1 MNVIDKIV
9 AYVSPVSG
17 VKRLA
22 ARKTLKIL
30 NSGYSE
36 GGASVSKK
44 TMKGWNA
51 YSASPD
57 EDIDLNLYMLRNRTR
72 DLYMNSPLGRGAIQ
86 TTRTN
91 VVGAGLKLKA
101 RIDAEFLGLTDEE
114 ADAWEQN
121 AEREFALWAESVYC
135 DSLKINNFYEMQQL
149 AFLSWLM
156 NGDAFAILKEDD
168 AAPFMP
174 YGLRIHLLEADRCSS
189 PNSYNNLVGGNIL
202 GIQAINPNNN
212 NRIISGVEIDSNGAV
227 VAYWF
232 SNRYPQSFY
241 LQKNLEPL
249 SWTRVEAFGD
259 LTGRPNVLHLMES
272 ERPEQRRGVPFL
284 APVIE
289 PLKQITRYTEAE
301 LNAAVI
307 SSFFTIF
314 IKTEG
319 SSSEMPLGDMY
330 TEDEKVPNESQN
342 EYEMGSG
349 AINVLQPGESIESAN
364 PSRPNSNFDSFVNA
378 LCRYMGAAL
387 EIPQEL
393 LQKSF
398 QSSYSAA
405 RAALLEA
412 WKMFKMRRE
421 WLSKDFNQPI
431 YEEWLAEA
439 IARRR
444 IEAPGFFNDPVIRKA
459 WCGSEW
465 NGPAPGQI
473 DPVKEV
479 DAAVMKINNGLS
491 TREKETME
499 LNGSDFDRNIEQ
511 LTRENKLMQAAG
523 IKQVQGDQPIQSQIM
538 EGGEN
543 KNAGE

>member
-1 MNVIDKIV
+1 MRTLNILDRVITYV
-9 AYVSPVSG
+9 APEKAM
-17 VKRLA
+17 KRTA
-22 ARKTLKIL
+22 ARKALKVL

-36 GGASVSKK
+36 GGASLSRK
-44 TMKGWNA
+44 TLKGWNA

-72 DLYMNSPLGRGAIQ
+72 DLFMNSPLARGAIQ

-101 RIDAEFLGLTDEE
+101 RIDAKFLGLTDEE

-121 AEREFALWAESVYC
+121 TEREFALWAESVHC

-156 NGDAFAILKEDD
+156 NGDSFAVLKQDEVT
-168 AAPFMP
+168 PFMP
-174 YGLRIHLLEADRCSS
+174 YGLRLHLLEADRCSS

-202 GIQAINPNNN
+202 GIQAINKENG
-212 NRIISGVEIDSNGAV
+212 NRIISGIEIDNNGAV

-241 LQKNLEPL
+241 LQKNLQPL
-249 SWTRVEAFGD
+249 TWTRVEAFGQ

-307 SSFFTIF
+307 SSFFTVF
-314 IKTEG
+314 ITTEG
-319 SSSEMPLGDMY
+319 PSSENPLGELY
-330 TEDEKVPNESQN
+330 TEDEKVPTDGPND
-342 EYEMGSG
+342 YEMGSG
-349 AINVLQPGESIESAN
+349 AINVLQPGEKIETAN
-364 PSRPNSNFDSFVNA
+364 PSRPNSNFDGFVNA

-387 EIPQEL
+387 EVPQEL

-398 QSSYSAA
+398 QASYSAS

-421 WLSKDFNQPI
+421 WLSKDLAQPV

-439 IARRR
+439 VARGRVK
-444 IEAPGFFNDPVIRKA
+444 APGFFNNPVIRKA
-459 WCGSEW
+459 WCGAEW
-465 NGPAPGQI
+465 NGPSPGQL
-473 DPVKEV
+473 DPVREV
-479 DAAVMKINNGLS
+479 NAAILKVDNGLS

-499 LNGSDFDRNIEQ
+499 LNGGDFDRNIEQ
-511 LTRENKLMQAAG
+511 LSRENKLMNSAG
-523 IKQVQGDQPIQSQIM
+523 ILNNQSKQTPG
-538 EGGEN
+538 GGEN
-543 KNAGE
+543 NNG